1 MVITL
6 HIEKLQPGL
15 YRTSALCGEVLV
27 TQHATYGFLE
37 DAIREEAQAIP
48 DGFAWFA
55 EVRYGGASSGTI
67 PLKDLPARAA
77 DVAAHLVGLVAQTH
91 AIAQSAAVVQP

>member
-6 HIEKLQPGL
+6 HLEKLQPGL
-15 YRTSALCGEVLV
+15 YRASALCGKVLV
-27 TQHATYGFLE
+27 TRQATYGSLE

-55 EVRYGGASSGTI
+55 DVEYGGASSGTI

-77 DVAAHLVGLVAQTH
+77 DVAAQLVGVVAQMH
-91 AIAQSAAVVQP
+91 AITESAAVVQP